1 MTPTHQLD
9 PEFSAVR
16 LTRNTTRITDRL
28 GVLMYL
34 LEGEDRAV
42 LIDSGFGVG
51 DLAGFVKALSDKPL
65 TVLLT
70 HGHLDHAFGAAAF
83 EDVRMSPLDAPVL
96 RAHQH
101 LSDEVLQEARR
112 EGRLTAAAPDPQ
124 DFAVLSDGEVF
135 DLGGLH
141 VRALAVPGH
150 TPGSTAFLIAEE
162 RVLITGDAANQ
173 RTFLFH
179 EEAASVSAYQESLAR
194 LRRDTAGLY
203 DRVYVSHGSGDTSV
217 DLLEDLDA
225 LCTRIREHS
234 DDAVPF
240 EFMGVRGLIA
250 RRVDGGGGGGDGAD
264 RVDGTDR
271 VDDNAN
277 IVYNPS
283 RIE

>member
-16 LTRNTTRITDRL
+16 LTRSTTRITDRL

-34 LEGEDRAV
+34 LEGEERAV

-203 DRVYVSHGSGDTSV
+203 DRIHVSHGSGDTSV
-217 DLLEDLDA
+217 DLLSDLDA
-225 LCTRIREHS
+225 LCTRIRERS

-240 EFMGVRGLIA
+240 QFTGVNGVIA
-250 RRVDGGGGGGDGAD
+250 RRVESRDGAD
-264 RVDGTDR
+264 A

-277 IVYNPS
+277 IVYNPAK
-283 RIE
+283 IE

>member
-16 LTRNTTRITDRL
+16 LTRSTTRITDRL

-203 DRVYVSHGSGDTSV
+203 DRIHVSHGSGDTSV
-217 DLLEDLDA
+217 DLLSDLDA
-225 LCTRIREHS
+225 LCTRIRERS

-240 EFMGVRGLIA
+240 QFTGVNGVIA
-250 RRVDGGGGGGDGAD
+250 RRVESRDGAD
-264 RVDGTDR
+264 A

-277 IVYNPS
+277 IVYNPAK
-283 RIE
+283 IE

>member
-1 MTPTHQLD
+1 MVPMPRLD

-16 LTRNTTRITDRL
+16 LTRHTTRITDRL

-34 LEGEDRAV
+34 VEGEERAV

-51 DLAGFVKALSDKPL
+51 DLAGFVKALSDKPV

-83 EDVRMSPLDAPVL
+83 DDVRMSPLDAPVL
-96 RAHQH
+96 RAHQI
-101 LSDEVLQEARR
+101 LSEGVLQEARAQ
-112 EGRLTAAAPDPQ
+112 GRLTVPAPDPQ
-124 DFAVLSDGEVF
+124 AFGVLSDGEVF
-135 DLGGLH
+135 NLGDLH
-141 VRALAVPGH
+141 VRSLAVPGH

-240 EFMGVRGLIA
+240 EFMGVHGLIA
-250 RRVDGGGGGGDGAD
+250 RRVDGGSGGDGAD

>member
-1 MTPTHQLD
+1 MASTQRLD
-9 PEFSAVR
+9 PEFSAIR
-16 LTRNTTRITDRL
+16 LTRCTTRISDRL

-34 LEGEDRAV
+34 IEGEQRAA
-42 LIDSGFGVG
+42 LIDTGYGVG
-51 DLAGFVKALSDKPL
+51 DLPGFVKALTDKPL

-70 HGHLDHAFGAAAF
+70 HGHLDHAFGAASF

-101 LSDEVLQEARR
+101 LSEQVLQQARA

-124 DFAVLSDGEVF
+124 AFGVLADGEVF

-141 VRALAVPGH
+141 VRSLAVPGH
-150 TPGSTAFLIAEE
+150 TPGSTAFLIAQE

-179 EEAASVSAYQESLAR
+179 EEASTIRAYQEALTR
-194 LRRDTAGLY
+194 LRRDSTGLY
-203 DRVYVSHGSGDTSV
+203 DRIHVSHGSGDASI

-225 LCTRIREHS
+225 LCTRIHERS

-240 EFMGVRGLIA
+240 EFMGAHGLMA
-250 RRVDGGGGGGDGAD
+250 RRVENSQG
-264 RVDGTDR
+264 VDED
-271 VDDNAN
+271 AN
-277 IVYNPS
+277 IVYDPE
-283 RIE
+283 RIA

>member
-203 DRVYVSHGSGDTSV
+203 DRIHVSHGSGDTSV
-217 DLLEDLDA
+217 DLLSDLDA
-225 LCTRIREHS
+225 LCTRIRERS

-240 EFMGVRGLIA
+240 QFMGVNGVIA
-250 RRVDGGGGGGDGAD
+250 RRVESRDGAD
-264 RVDGTDR
+264 A

-277 IVYNPS
+277 IVYNPAK
-283 RIE
+283 IE